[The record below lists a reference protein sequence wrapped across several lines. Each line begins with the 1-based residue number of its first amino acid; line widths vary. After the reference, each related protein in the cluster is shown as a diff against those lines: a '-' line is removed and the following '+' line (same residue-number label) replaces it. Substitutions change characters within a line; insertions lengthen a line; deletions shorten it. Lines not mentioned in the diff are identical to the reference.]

1 MLIMASI
8 PLGVVAVLASS
19 IALSTTTT
27 TATARPG
34 VYRVIK
40 NKVNQIYKLYM
51 KANKKG
57 SKHIIAP
64 P

>member
-1 MLIMASI
+1 MLIMVSI

-27 TATARPG
+27 TTTTARPG

-40 NKVNQIYKLYM
+40 NKVNEIYKLYM

-57 SKHIIAP
+57 S
-64 P
+64 

>member
-1 MLIMASI
+1 MLIMVSI

-27 TATARPG
+27 TTTTARPG

-40 NKVNQIYKLYM
+40 NKVNEIYKLYM
-51 KANKKG
+51 KADKKG
-57 SKHIIAP
+57 S
-64 P
+64 

>member
-27 TATARPG
+27 TTTTARPG

-40 NKVNQIYKLYM
+40 NKVNEIYKLYM
-51 KANKKG
+51 KADKKG
-57 SKHIIAP
+57 S
-64 P
+64 

>member
-27 TATARPG
+27 TTTATARPG

-40 NKVNQIYKLYM
+40 NKVNEIYKLYM
-51 KANKKG
+51 KADKKG
-57 SKHIIAP
+57 S
-64 P
+64 

>member
-27 TATARPG
+27 TTATARPG

-40 NKVNQIYKLYM
+40 NKVNEIYKLYM

-57 SKHIIAP
+57 S
-64 P
+64 

>member
-1 MLIMASI
+1 MLIMASL

-27 TATARPG
+27 TTRSG

-40 NKVNQIYKLYM
+40 NKVNEIPVYKLYM
-51 KANKKG
+51 KADKKG
-57 SKHIIAP
+57 S
-64 P
+64 

>member
-1 MLIMASI
+1 MLIMVSI

-19 IALSTTTT
+19 IVLSTTTTT

-40 NKVNQIYKLYM
+40 NKVNEIYKLYM

-57 SKHIIAP
+57 S
-64 P
+64 

>member
-27 TATARPG
+27 TTTTARPG
-34 VYRVIK
+34 VFRVIK
-40 NKVNQIYKLYM
+40 YKVNEIYKLYM

-57 SKHIIAP
+57 S
-64 P
+64 

>member
-1 MLIMASI
+1 MLIMVSI

-19 IALSTTTT
+19 IALSTTTTT

-51 KANKKG
+51 EADNKG
-57 SKHIIAP
+57 S
-64 P
+64 

>member
-19 IALSTTTT
+19 IALSTTTTT

-57 SKHIIAP
+57 S
-64 P
+64 

>member
-1 MLIMASI
+1 MLIMASL

-19 IALSTTTT
+19 IALSTTTA
-27 TATARPG
+27 TAARPG
-34 VYRVIK
+34 VYRVK
-40 NKVNQIYKLYM
+40 KLYM
-51 KANKKG
+51 KADKKG

>member
-1 MLIMASI
+1 MLIMVSI

-27 TATARPG
+27 TTATARPG

-40 NKVNQIYKLYM
+40 NKVNEIYKLYM
-51 KANKKG
+51 KADKKG
-57 SKHIIAP
+57 
-64 P
+64 

>member
-27 TATARPG
+27 TTTTARPG

-40 NKVNQIYKLYM
+40 NKVNEIYKLYM

-57 SKHIIAP
+57 S
-64 P
+64 

>member
-1 MLIMASI
+1 MLIMVSI

-27 TATARPG
+27 TTATARPG

-40 NKVNQIYKLYM
+40 NKVNEIYKLYM

-57 SKHIIAP
+57 S
-64 P
+64 

>member
-27 TATARPG
+27 TTATARPG

-40 NKVNQIYKLYM
+40 NKVNEIYKLYM

-57 SKHIIAP
+57 L
-64 P
+64 

>member
-1 MLIMASI
+1 MLIMVSI

-27 TATARPG
+27 TTATARPG

-40 NKVNQIYKLYM
+40 NKVNEIYKLYM
-51 KANKKG
+51 KADKKG
-57 SKHIIAP
+57 S
-64 P
+64 

>member
-27 TATARPG
+27 TTATARPG

-40 NKVNQIYKLYM
+40 NKVNEIYKLYM
-51 KANKKG
+51 KADKRG
-57 SKHIIAP
+57 
-64 P
+64 

>member
-27 TATARPG
+27 TTATARPG

-40 NKVNQIYKLYM
+40 KKVNEIYKLYM
-51 KANKKG
+51 KADKKG
-57 SKHIIAP
+57 S
-64 P
+64 

>member
-27 TATARPG
+27 TTATARPG

-40 NKVNQIYKLYM
+40 NKVNEIYKLYM
-51 KANKKG
+51 KADKKG
-57 SKHIIAP
+57 S
-64 P
+64 